1 MENILNLQSCKNKI
15 VRYLYT
21 FYPDSP
27 KANILHST
35 MIKIETLFLTCYSYQ
50 TPDLIQTSPLT
61 SGPRSNEESEVAVA
75 ACISFV
81 SFNLDHFLSP
91 LFFTTFDAFE
101 KYWPII

>member
-1 MENILNLQSCKNKI
+1 
-15 VRYLYT
+15 
-21 FYPDSP
+21 
-27 KANILHST
+27 